1 MCGRYVTPTE
11 PAMERAMD
19 LRGRDIGR
27 ELGRIFANYDTRP
40 TQSVPAIRQHGDT
53 REVVRLDDS
62 GDRELVSL
70 RWGLVPRWAKGKAG
84 AYATFNAR
92 IETLRTS
99 PAFRDAWKRGQRCL
113 LPVAG
118 FYEWQA
124 QPPDWQKVV
133 QHYITCTDQPEVFA
147 MAGLWDSS
155 TTEDGELHRDHDA
168 GERADA
174 RDPQQQA
181 GRQQARATARGGP
194 PHAGDPRG
202 RGPGS
207 MVEGHGRRGLGGAE
221 ALPGRADAC
230 GRREAVEGGSAA
242 GAAVVHWIRCDASGV
257 IVSM

>member
-11 PAMERAMD
+11 AAMERAMD

-155 TTEDGELHRDHDA
+155 TTEDGEVVESCTVITMPANALMREIHNSKRA
-168 GERADA
+168 GSKRVLLPEADRRMPAILAAADQEAWLRGTADEAWAVLKPYPAELMRAVGVKPSKAD
-174 RDPQQQA
+174 R
-181 GRQQARATARGGP
+181 P
-194 PHAGDPRG
+194 P
-202 RGPGS
+202 
-207 MVEGHGRRGLGGAE
+207 EL
-221 ALPGRADAC
+221 L
-230 GRREAVEGGSAA
+230 
-242 GAAVVHWIRCDASGV
+242 
-257 IVSM
+257 